1 MSPREAHRRAQPG
14 KNEGPAL
21 FMLAVIALL
30 FVVALLIWGTAML
43 NSKVGDLGSSN
54 PFVVVGGVLSGK
66 LAPEPLQIIVLV
78 VASLVLA
85 VLAAGI
91 VVGAIRQRGDSG
103 DASPVDYKARS
114 MAQTRHLRDLLP
126 KGAAKDVKR
135 LKAEHT
141 GLGSPLGAQVGTGK
155 PLRASYE
162 WVQIWLMGPR
172 AGKTSC
178 VCVPQILETAGPVIT
193 TSNKRDIVDLTRG
206 PRSMKGNVY
215 VHDVQNI
222 IGEPPTWWW
231 NPLSFVVDYESAAKL
246 TDIFITSSTEA
257 GATQD
262 AYFKG
267 AAKETLTRLFLAA
280 AVAGRPITDVFEW
293 ANNPKDEKVA
303 PESTPVYI
311 LKTHGYESQARALD
325 RTKQLPDKQR
335 EGVYD
340 NLRTWITVL
349 GNEKVLPWIVDDGTT
364 RPHFNPEKFVTSTG
378 TLYGISKEGDGS
390 ARAIT
395 GALTMAVLTAA
406 ERIGSRQLGG
416 RLTTPLMAVLDEAAN
431 VCRWKDLPDVYSHYG
446 SRGIIISSFF
456 QSWSQGVEAYGENG
470 MQKLWSAA
478 NIRAI
483 GKGLSEKEFLPF
495 ASSLIGDHDVV
506 KRSSSA
512 QKNGRSVT
520 TSVQRERIFETSDL
534 AALPD
539 ARAILMASGMPAALI
554 KLTHWGE
561 KDYGELVMQS
571 QDYYEKKAVRMSA
584 GGVS

>member
-1 MSPREAHRRAQPG
+1 MSPREAHRRPQPG
-14 KNEGPAL
+14 TNEGPAL
-21 FMLAVIALL
+21 FMLGVIALL
-30 FVVALLIWGTAML
+30 FVVVLLIWGTAML

-54 PFVVVGGVLSGK
+54 PFVVVGGVLSGE
-66 LAPEPLQIIVLV
+66 LAPESLQIIVLV
-78 VASLVLA
+78 GASLVLA

-91 VVGAIRQRGDSG
+91 VVGAIRQRGDKG
-103 DASPVDYKARS
+103 KRSPIDYKASS
-114 MAQTRHLRDLLP
+114 MAQTRHLKGLLP
-126 KGAAKDVKR
+126 KGAERDVKR
-135 LKAEHT
+135 LKAEHA

-178 VCVPQILETAGPVIT
+178 VCVPQILETTGPVIT

-206 PRSMKGNVY
+206 PRSMKGNAW
-215 VHDVQNI
+215 VHDVQDI
-222 IGEPPTWWW
+222 IGEPPVWWW
-231 NPLSFVVDYESAAKL
+231 NPLSFVVDYETAAKL
-246 TDIFITSSTEA
+246 ADIFITSATDA
-257 GATQD
+257 GSTQD

-293 ANNPKDEKVA
+293 SNNPKHDESGT
-303 PESTPVYI
+303 EDTPAF
-311 LKTHGYESQARALD
+311 LLRKHGYEAQSSALE
-325 RTKQLPDKQR
+325 RTQDLPDKQLA
-335 EGVYD
+335 GVYD

-349 GNEKVLPWIVDDGTT
+349 GNEKVLPWIVDDGST
-364 RPHFNPEKFVTSTG
+364 RPHFNPEAFVTSSD

-506 KRSSSA
+506 KRSSST

-561 KDYGELVMQS
+561 KEYCDLVQQS
-571 QDYYEKKAVRMSA
+571 KDYYEQKAVRVA
-584 GGVS
+584 AEGGL

>member
-1 MSPREAHRRAQPG
+1 MSPRETHRRPQPG
-14 KNEGPAL
+14 TDEGPAL
-21 FMLAVIALL
+21 FMLGVIALL

-54 PFVVVGGVLSGK
+54 PFDVIGGVLSGK
-66 LAPEPLQIIVLV
+66 LTPEPLQVIVLV
-78 VASLVLA
+78 LASLVLA

-91 VVGAIRQRGDSG
+91 VVGAIRRRSSG
-103 DASPVDYKARS
+103 SRIDYKGRS
-114 MAQTRHLRDLLP
+114 MAQSRDLAELLP
-126 KGAAKDVKR
+126 KQAAKDAER
-135 LKAEHT
+135 LNASHT
-141 GLGSPLGAQVGTGK
+141 GAGSPLGAQLGTNK

-231 NPLSFVVDYESAAKL
+231 NPLSFVTDYESAAKL
-246 TDIFITSSTEA
+246 TDIFISSSTEA

-293 ANNPKDEKVA
+293 ANNPTDEELDDEDRPA
-303 PESTPVYI
+303 E
-311 LKTHGYESQARALD
+311 LLAAHGFESQSHALQ
-325 RTKQLPDKQR
+325 RTQALPAKQM

-340 NLRTWITVL
+340 NMRTWITVL

-364 RPHFNPEKFVTSTG
+364 RPHFNPETFVTSTN
-378 TLYGISKEGDGS
+378 TLYGISMEGEGS

-406 ERIGSRQLGG
+406 ERVGSRQRGG

-431 VCRWKDLPDVYSHYG
+431 VCRWRALPDVYSHYG

-456 QSWSQGVEAYGENG
+456 QSWSQGVEAFGENG
-470 MQKLWSAA
+470 MNKLWSAA
-478 NIRAI
+478 NIRVV
-483 GKGLSEKEFLPF
+483 GRGLSEDRFLPF
-495 ASSLIGDHDVV
+495 VSALIGDHDVV
-506 KRSSSA
+506 RRSTST
-512 QKNGRSVT
+512 QKHGRST
-520 TSVQRERIFETSDL
+520 STSVARERIFETSDI
-534 AALPD
+534 AELPGG
-539 ARAILMASGMPAALI
+539 RAILLASGTRAALI
-554 KLTHWGE
+554 KLTHWSE
-561 KDYGELVMQS
+561 KDYGDLVKQS
-571 QDYYEKKAVRMSA
+571 QDYHELKATRVAAA
-584 GGVS
+584 GGGS